1 MNVLISKRYIKS
13 TLTTGLLFMLLLAP
27 SPAQAKGVILNF
39 TDVDIA
45 TMVKFISDLTGK
57 NFVMDERVKGKIS
70 VYSPSRLSSE
80 EAFNVFTSVL
90 ELKGF
95 TLIQAGKVYKVVP
108 LAAAKQSGTHLY
120 SDYEKSPVNESY
132 VARVI
137 KLENIPVQDALT
149 FLQPTVSKDGHLS
162 AFGPANMLLVVDS
175 SLNIQKVLDIL
186 KIIDTDK
193 KWDAAEIIYLKN
205 AGADNITKI
214 IQERLGSRN
223 SKTTGQQAQSSFG
236 TSVLADSRLN
246 AIYIFGSD
254 KDKADIRKF
263 IAQIDVPPP
272 NSSSKVNFYPLENS
286 DATEMAKVLDSVVK
300 GAATAQ
306 AQQGQQV
313 SAPQQSPFDAG
324 KVTITADKAN
334 NALIIMASPADYQN
348 LVQVI
353 QKMDKARRQVFVQAI
368 IAEVSLEKL
377 QELGVQ
383 WGFFG
388 GGSTAT
394 AAAAGIYDPSGTFS
408 TLTSALSSLNSAGV
422 SNSNLS
428 LSSPLNFTVVLK
440 ALQSNDILNVL
451 SSPTILTS
459 DNKEAEIFV
468 GENVPFLGT
477 STTSNGTTQQ
487 SVDRKDTGITLK
499 ITPQIN
505 DGDFI
510 RLDIVE
516 EISSVKDTVT
526 IGSGSTDRTTTK
538 RSAKTSVVVKN
549 METVVIGGLINES
562 DQEVVSK
569 VPLLAEI
576 PLLGWLFKNKSMKK
590 KKTNLI
596 LLLTPQVVRDEHDLA
611 DATSRQRGRFT
622 DAANREE
629 KLDILHQVK

>member
-1 MNVLISKRYIKS
+1 MSS
-13 TLTTGLLFMLLLAP
+13 TLSALLLSILLLAP
-27 SPAQAKGVILNF
+27 NSAQAKGVILNF

-108 LAAAKQSGTHLY
+108 LAAAKQAGTHLY
-120 SDYEKSPVNESY
+120 SDNENSPVNESY

-137 KLENIPVQDALT
+137 TLENIPVQDALT

-186 KIIDTDK
+186 KIIDTEK

-205 AGADNITKI
+205 AGADNIAKI
-214 IQERLGSRN
+214 IQERLGSR
-223 SKTTGQQAQSSFG
+223 SQKTTGQPAQSSFG
-236 TSVLADSRLN
+236 TTVLADSRLS
-246 AIYIFGSD
+246 AIFIFGSD
-254 KDKADIRKF
+254 KDKEEIRKF
-263 IAQIDVPPP
+263 VTQIDVPPP

-306 AQQGQQV
+306 SQQGQQG

-334 NALIIMASPADYQN
+334 NALIIMASPNDYQN
-348 LVQVI
+348 LLQVI

-388 GGSTAT
+388 GGSTTTVAT
-394 AAAAGIYDPSGTFS
+394 AGIYDPSGTFS
-408 TLTSALSSLNSAGV
+408 TLTNTLSALSSSGV

-428 LSSPLNFTVVLK
+428 LNSPLNFTVVLK

-505 DGDFI
+505 EGDFI

-576 PLLGWLFKNKSMKK
+576 PLLGWLFKTKSMKK

-622 DAANREE
+622 DGVNREE
-629 KLDILHQVK
+629 KLDILKQVK